1 MGLACRKLDVTAGHR
16 MLVSGLDLSIEHGRF
31 MGVLGRNGT
40 GKTTTL
46 HVLAG
51 LQKAASGTVSLDGRP
66 IIDWPRRGLALRLG
80 LLMQNY
86 EDPFSSTV
94 IETALIGRHPHLG
107 FWQWE
112 TNDDVRIA
120 CEALRRMGLDGFEQ
134 RQIETLSGGE
144 RRRLALATILAQD
157 PDICLLDEPAN
168 HLDPQH
174 VHDVL
179 KLFRER
185 ADSGRAV
192 MASLHDVNAAE
203 RYCDRCL
210 LLFGD
215 GRWLEGATDEI
226 LNEDNLQDLYGI
238 QVRQLE
244 WEDRRIFVAN

>member
-1 MGLACRKLDVTAGHR
+1 MGLTCRKLKVAAGDR
-16 MLVSGLDLSIEHGRF
+16 TLVSDLDLDIEQGRF
-31 MGVLGRNGT
+31 VGVLGRNGT

-46 HVLAG
+46 HLLAG
-51 LQKAASGTVSLDGRP
+51 LKKAASGSVCLDDRP
-66 IIDWPRRGLALRLG
+66 VNDWPRRSLALRLG

-94 IETALIGRHPHLG
+94 IETTLIGRHPHLG

-112 TNDDVRIA
+112 TNHDVRIA
-120 CEALRRMGLDGFEQ
+120 CEAIRRMALGGLEQ

-157 PDICLLDEPAN
+157 PDIFLLDEPAN

-179 KLFRER
+179 KLFRDH

-192 MASLHDVNAAE
+192 LASLHDVNAAE

-215 GRWLEGATDEI
+215 GRWMEGATDEI

-244 WEDRRIFVAN
+244 WEDRRIFVAS

>member
-1 MGLACRKLDVTAGHR
+1 MSLACENLTLTAGDR
-16 MLVSGLDLSIEHGRF
+16 TLVSDLNLAIERGQF
-31 MGVLGRNGT
+31 IGVLGRNGA
-40 GKTTTL
+40 GKTTAF

-51 LQKAASGTVSLDGRP
+51 LQDAASGSVSLDERP
-66 IIDWPRRGLALRLG
+66 IRDWPRREIALRLG

-120 CEALRRMGLDGFEQ
+120 REAIDRMALQGLEQ
-134 RQIETLSGGE
+134 RQVDTLSGGE
-144 RRRLALATILAQD
+144 RRRLALATVLAQD
-157 PDICLLDEPAN
+157 PDIFLLDEPAN

-174 VHDVL
+174 VRDVL
-179 KLFRER
+179 TLFRAH

-203 RYCDRCL
+203 RFCDRCL

-215 GRWLEGATDEI
+215 GRWLEGATEEI
-226 LNEDNLQDLYGI
+226 LNEENLGNLYGI
-238 QVRQLE
+238 RVQQLD
-244 WEDRRIFVAN
+244 WEDRRIFVAS

>member
-1 MGLACRKLDVTAGHR
+1 MSLACINLTLMAGNR
-16 MLVSGLDLSIEHGRF
+16 VLVRDLDLTIERGRF
-31 MGVLGRNGT
+31 IGVLGRNGA
-40 GKTTTL
+40 GKTTAL

-51 LQKAASGTVSLDGRP
+51 LQEAVSGSVKLDDRSIGN
-66 IIDWPRRGLALRLG
+66 WPRREVALRLG

-120 CEALRRMGLDGFEQ
+120 HEAIRQMALHGLEQ
-134 RQIETLSGGE
+134 RQVDTLSGGE
-144 RRRLALATILAQD
+144 RRRLALATVLAQD
-157 PDICLLDEPAN
+157 PDIYLLDEPAN

-174 VHDVL
+174 IHDVMT
-179 KLFRER
+179 LFRAH

-215 GRWLEGATDEI
+215 GRWLEGATNEV
-226 LNEDNLQDLYGI
+226 LNEDNLRDLYGI
-238 QVRQLE
+238 RIRQLE
-244 WEDRRIFVAN
+244 WEGRRIFVAS

>member
-1 MGLACRKLDVTAGHR
+1 MSLACKNLTLAAGNR
-16 MLVSGLDLSIEHGRF
+16 VLVSDLNLTLQQGRF
-31 MGVLGRNGT
+31 VGVLGRNGA
-40 GKTTTL
+40 GKTTAL

-51 LQKAASGTVSLDGRP
+51 LQEADSGSVSLDDRS
-66 IIDWPRRGLALRLG
+66 IRDWPRREIALRLG

-94 IETALIGRHPHLG
+94 IETTLIGRHPHLG

-112 TNDDVRIA
+112 TEDDVKIA
-120 CEALRRMGLDGFEQ
+120 HEAIDRMKLNGLEQ
-134 RQIETLSGGE
+134 RQIDTLSGGE
-144 RRRLALATILAQD
+144 RRRLALATVLAQD
-157 PDICLLDEPAN
+157 PDIFLLDEPAN

-174 VHDVL
+174 VRDVMA
-179 KLFRER
+179 LFRAH

-192 MASLHDVNAAE
+192 IASLHDVNAAE

-215 GRWLEGATDEI
+215 GRWLEGATNEI

-238 QVRQLE
+238 HVQQLE
-244 WEDRRIFVAN
+244 WEDRRIFVAS